1 MDETQTDR
9 MKCFIEGVSLAR
21 ESITIQ
27 NDIQRQMEAG
37 VSTTDPSVMT
47 RMETLREKLKD
58 SGCVQNELK
67 TESLQEIETA
77 VAKLKES
84 NMSEASKSVA
94 YFVDSLL
101 S

>member
-1 MDETQTDR
+1 

-21 ESITIQ
+21 ESITVQ
-27 NDIQRQMEAG
+27 NDIQRQIETG
-37 VSTTDPSVMT
+37 VSPTGPSLMQ

-67 TESLQEIETA
+67 TKGIQEIETA
-77 VAKLKES
+77 VSKLKES
-84 NMSEASKSVA
+84 NISEASKSVA
-94 YFVDSLL
+94 SFVDSLL